1 MRHTYTRYI
10 VVRAWIVGTRTFALA
25 QVSRQFSPIHSQCEW
40 FRNYKLDTEHFR
52 TGSATHFTGVE
63 LISFVRPPMSD
74 LHAVVL
80 HHLGQMQLDPRAA
93 EAGLDALQGT
103 PGFALCLASILVD
116 SAQPLPVRQLSGL
129 ILKRL
134 VRSQWMRG
142 IVPDAEKAAIRG
154 ALPTCLADRSGKI
167 RTAVSMVVAAIAQH
181 DFPDEWPGMVQEL
194 IQRLQS
200 AASAGGEGSSEAAAG
215 VLRCIELCAGELD
228 QAQLIETLDV
238 LSPLLAPVVASPTA
252 RPKDRARTVR
262 VCSQL
267 RGADGVFG
275 TPP

>member
-1 MRHTYTRYI
+1 
-10 VVRAWIVGTRTFALA
+10 
-25 QVSRQFSPIHSQCEW
+25 
-40 FRNYKLDTEHFR
+40 
-52 TGSATHFTGVE
+52 
-63 LISFVRPPMSD
+63 MSD

-215 VLRCIELCAGELD
+215 VLRCLELCAGELD